1 MNKLTS
7 IVFLLTVFTLTSCF
21 HKNDKII
28 ISFDR
33 VDGLAKGSSVYNK
46 GITVGEVTDFH
57 LFGNRILVDIKLK
70 DNIKIPKQSTFG
82 IKENLL
88 GSSYVD
94 IEYSN
99 SNSFLKSDDTAY
111 GKYQKQAIMD
121 NIISDTTK
129 RKNIEKS
136 LKKIA
141 TGIGELI
148 ENTKDTIKK

>member
-7 IVFLLTVFTLTSCF
+7 ILFLLTVFTLTGCF
-21 HKNDKII
+21 RKNDKII

-33 VDGLAKGSSVYNK
+33 VDGLVKGSSVYNK
-46 GITVGEVTDFH
+46 GITIGEVTH
-57 LFGNRILVDIKLK
+57 LELFGNRVLVDIKLK
-70 DNIKIPKQSTFG
+70 DNIKIPEQSTFV

-99 SNSFLKSDDTAY
+99 SNSYLKSSDTTF
-111 GKYQKQAIMD
+111 GKYQKQVIMD
-121 NIISDTTK
+121 NIISDTAK

-136 LKKIA
+136 LEKIA

-148 ENTKDTIKK
+148 ESTKDTTKK